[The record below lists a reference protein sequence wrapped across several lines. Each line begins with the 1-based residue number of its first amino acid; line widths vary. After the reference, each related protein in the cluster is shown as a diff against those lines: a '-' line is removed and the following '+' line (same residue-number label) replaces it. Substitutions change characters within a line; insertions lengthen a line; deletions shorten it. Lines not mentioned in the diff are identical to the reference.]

1 MQLALDGETQM
12 AKSSKKS
19 KRTREVKQTKK
30 QIAFSRKEARQNRI
44 ILIAVSALI
53 ALIVVIL
60 GFGVI
65 RELVVKPGQPVAI
78 VNQVK
83 IRTDDFQDMVNYNRY
98 NLYLNLSYLQNAI
111 DELSASPE
119 DNEFLI
125 SFYEQQLEQLQS
137 SLSLVA
143 QDTLEDLI
151 DDELIRQQAEEEG
164 LTVTP
169 AEVEQAITEDIRQDL
184 TVTSQET
191 LTGTEQLPTPTPV
204 SQEQIDEV
212 YNSILDNMKLSDA
225 SFRAI
230 VERSLL
236 GGKLQDVLASKV
248 PTTGLVANVQLI
260 QTETEPEAVAAL
272 ERIEAGEDF
281 AIVAQEVSTDTLTA
295 EAGGEVG
302 WVTSG
307 QLVTR
312 YGETLDALVFSQEVG
327 EPGIVES
334 NGMFYVVLVLE
345 RDENGPLPSDVL
357 TQRQNSALTDW
368 LEEQKSSPDVVI
380 ERLLEPDQIPSDPF
394 ASTQG
399 L

>member
-1 MQLALDGETQM
+1 
-12 AKSSKKS
+12 
-19 KRTREVKQTKK
+19 
-30 QIAFSRKEARQNRI
+30 
-44 ILIAVSALI
+44 
-53 ALIVVIL
+53 
-60 GFGVI
+60 
-65 RELVVKPGQPVAI
+65 
-78 VNQVK
+78 
-83 IRTDDFQDMVNYNRY
+83 
-98 NLYLNLSYLQNAI
+98 
-111 DELSASPE
+111 
-119 DNEFLI
+119 LI
-125 SFYEQQLEQLQS
+125 SFYEQQAEQLQS

-169 AEVEQAITEDIRQDL
+169 TDVEQAITEDIRQEL
-184 TVTSQET
+184 TVATQET

-212 YNSILDNMKLSDA
+212 YNSILGNMKLSDA

-230 VERSLL
+230 VGRGLL
-236 GGKLQDVLASKV
+236 RGKLQDVLASRV

-260 QTETEPEAVAAL
+260 QTETEQDAVAAM

-295 EAGGEVG
+295 ETGGDVG
-302 WVTSG
+302 WVTAG
-307 QLVTR
+307 QLITR
-312 YGETLDALVFSQEVG
+312 YGEALDAFVFSQEVG
-327 EPGIVES
+327 EPGTVES

-345 RDENGPLPSDVL
+345 RDENGPLPSDIL

-368 LEEQKSSPDVVI
+368 LEEQKSSPDVEI
-380 ERLLEPDQIPSDPF
+380 ERLLEPDQIPADPF

-399 L
+399 P